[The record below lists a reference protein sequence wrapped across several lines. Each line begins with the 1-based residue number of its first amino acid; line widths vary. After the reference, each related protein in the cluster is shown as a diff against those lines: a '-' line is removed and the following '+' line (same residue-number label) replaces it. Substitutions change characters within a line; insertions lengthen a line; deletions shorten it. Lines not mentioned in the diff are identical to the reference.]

1 MYSNIYKGIHLT
13 FEEQIN
19 LSAHNHNIVD
29 IEFTTKPKIQIQEMK
44 EKLHIYNLKNNI
56 TTNKI
61 ALTVVIMEYLV
72 FKINP
77 DFPGGEIK
85 KALKQL
91 CKYKTDEEA
100 EKIGFSHWLKPHL
113 PNAPS
118 TAPALTH
125 KIACHIISFQMF
137 CGDILLRIRFYL
149 FRFVPAVG
157 KPLLSVYLRFP

>member
-1 MYSNIYKGIHLT
+1 MQRFFNYREGEIMYSNVYKGIHLT

-44 EKLHIYNLKNNI
+44 EKLHVYNLKNNI

-72 FKINP
+72 FKINA
-77 DFPGGEIK
+77 DFPGGAIK

-100 EKIGFSHWLKPHL
+100 QKLEFKNFQIIEKLK
-113 PNAPS
+113 
-118 TAPALTH
+118 
-125 KIACHIISFQMF
+125 I
-137 CGDILLRIRFYL
+137 
-149 FRFVPAVG
+149 
-157 KPLLSVYLRFP
+157 